1 LKILL
6 AQNASYY
13 PTLGGANKS
22 NRVLL
27 EALCERG
34 HECRVVST
42 ALANNTSE
50 QISKQAEQVKVISSS
65 PYLSIFECKGVN
77 VHAVKVKATMDNTKL
92 KEHFI
97 EQIKEFDPTWILIST
112 EDIGQILLEAAIK
125 IAPSRVIYLART
137 TLYLSF
143 GPDCFLNL
151 PAKTELLQKA
161 GGIIAVGDYI
171 KEYLR
176 KWGNLDSEVLPIS
189 LFGTGPFHDYGNF
202 KGGYVTMI
210 NPCAFKGISIFLSL
224 AELYPEIEFA
234 AVPTWG
240 TTTEDMKALSKLK
253 NVHILEPVDDMNKIY
268 SITKIMIVPSLWA
281 EAKSRTIVE
290 AMLHGI
296 PVLASNVGG
305 NPEAKLGV
313 EYTLPVNPIKE
324 YKQICDERSL
334 PISEVPPQD
343 IKPWKEA
350 LDRLLQDNNHYV
362 DISKR
367 SRKAALEYIE
377 NRGGPERVEKYLLD
391 LSFKEKK
398 QEIDA
403 KVLEIAESNL
413 ASITDKLTPIQ
424 KKLLALRLN
433 KKMLS
438 QEVSNK

>member
-1 LKILL
+1 
-6 AQNASYY
+6 
-13 PTLGGANKS
+13 
-22 NRVLL
+22 
-27 EALCERG
+27 
-34 HECRVVST
+34 
-42 ALANNTSE
+42 
-50 QISKQAEQVKVISSS
+50 
-65 PYLSIFECKGVN
+65 
-77 VHAVKVKATMDNTKL
+77 
-92 KEHFI
+92 
-97 EQIKEFDPTWILIST
+97 
-112 EDIGQILLEAAIK
+112 
-125 IAPSRVIYLART
+125 
-137 TLYLSF
+137 
-143 GPDCFLNL
+143 
-151 PAKTELLQKA
+151 
-161 GGIIAVGDYI
+161 
-171 KEYLR
+171 
-176 KWGNLDSEVLPIS
+176 
-189 LFGTGPFHDYGNF
+189 
-202 KGGYVTMI
+202 
-210 NPCAFKGISIFLSL
+210 
-224 AELYPEIEFA
+224 
-234 AVPTWG
+234 
-240 TTTEDMKALSKLK
+240 MKALSKLK